1 MSTTIGRLTVL
12 MFAVM
17 LYAGA
22 VRAQTPEQQ
31 RQMEYERQQREYWRA
46 QEQQRQE
53 QQRQQQI
60 MNDNARRQ
68 QEESARASRSAM
80 PQSPGAMAPPAGGR
94 AMGSGVP
101 GGAAGANLE
110 RARQDWLKRP
120 ALAAASNPLLGTWT
134 RPATRANPN
143 DSFAQ
148 LGALMKGGLCE
159 VFFSG
164 DAVFEFRPGALVGI
178 DKRTHRVE
186 PLDQVEYR
194 GGAKQ
199 VVVIPKATLKLI
211 VFDFDGPDR
220 IRWQGQNC
228 SLSRVGGASQAAA
241 QGSRR

>member
-1 MSTTIGRLTVL
+1 MKTNAVALTIISLA
-12 MFAVM
+12 MM
-17 LYAGA
+17 LGAGA

-53 QQRQQQI
+53 QQRQQQQ
-60 MNDNARRQ
+60 MQDNARRQ
-68 QEESARASRSAM
+68 QDESARASRSAM
-80 PQSPGAMAPPAGGR
+80 PQAPGAMSPATGGG
-94 AMGSGVP
+94 AMGGGSA

-120 ALAAASNPLLGTWT
+120 ALAAASNPLLGVWT
-134 RPATRANPN
+134 RPANRTNAADP
-143 DSFAQ
+143 FAQ

-194 GGAKQ
+194 GSAKQ

-228 SLSRVGGASQAAA
+228 SLSRVGGASQGTA

>member
-1 MSTTIGRLTVL
+1 MNRHVGKLLALAIASTALGL
-12 MFAVM
+12 AH
-17 LYAGA
+17 
-22 VRAQTPEQQ
+22 AQTDAERARMAYEQQ
-31 RQMEYERQQREYWRA
+31 QRDYWRA

-53 QQRQQQI
+53 QQRQQQVS
-60 MNDNARRQ
+60 NDNARRQ
-68 QEESARASRSAM
+68 QEESGRASRGAM
-80 PQSPGAMAPPAGGR
+80 PQSSGATNPAPAGG
-94 AMGSGVP
+94 AMGGGTM

-120 ALAAASNPLLGTWT
+120 ALGAAQNPLLGGWT
-134 RPATRANPN
+134 RPAARGNANDP
-143 DSFAQ
+143 FAQ

-164 DAVFEFRPGALVGI
+164 DAVFEFRPGSMVGI
-178 DKRTHRVE
+178 DKRTHRVK

-194 GGAKQ
+194 GSAKQ